1 MKNNLA
7 SESLEEYWNEPEKAS
22 AVPSILEA
30 SSKRPQLIY
39 KHSYRCSRCVLAK
52 DNIEEVGQKITGQ
65 ADLHFIDVIESRPLS
80 NQIAET
86 LEVRHESP
94 QLLLVHQGEVVWHAS
109 HSQITSESILAELK
123 KI

>member
-1 MKNNLA
+1 MKNSLA
-7 SESLEEYWNEPEKAS
+7 SEALEDYWNEPEKTS
-22 AVPSILEA
+22 ALSAILEA

-52 DNIEEVGQKITGQ
+52 DNIEEIAQEITEQ

-80 NQIAET
+80 NSIAET

-94 QLLLVHQGEVVWHAS
+94 QLLIINNEEVVWHAS